1 MMTLQDII
9 KSLDYLSD
17 RDQEVLFEILQ
28 NRRNHDIK
36 INTIT
41 SLRGKYADIPTSSN
55 GFALRKENDI
65 ELENKQK
72 WGASQLGE

>member
-65 ELENKQK
+65 DLENKQK
-72 WGASQLGE
+72 